1 LKIMLRNDFCKL
13 FLLLIDIELNNSG
26 DMRMFDI
33 IIREAASRFGLG
45 DTAGPLVQ
53 MLLVYITDK
62 KTGGIAGFMSKLK
75 SSDLDSIA
83 QSWLGGSTDALPL
96 SRTQIETLFGG
107 HDDLLNNVT
116 SKLGIGGST
125 VSSAISFL
133 LPLVIGK
140 LTPGG
145 SIPTSLSREVTTF
158 ITCAAPGRTTAA
170 SVDVANASGSGLLKW
185 LPWFAAGIAALILLS
200 YFNKGSDAAKQ
211 AADGAK
217 NAAAM
222 AATAAEDR
230 MLLEKPADATGSA
243 LSNAEARR
251 LEVTIHK

>member
-1 LKIMLRNDFCKL
+1 
-13 FLLLIDIELNNSG
+13 
-26 DMRMFDI
+26 MFDFI
-33 IIREAASRFGLG
+33 VREAASRFGL
-45 DTAGPLVQ
+45 DDKAGLLLQ
-53 MLLVYITDK
+53 MLLAYITNKD
-62 KTGGIAGFMSKLK
+62 TGGVSGFMSKLK
-75 SSDLDSIA
+75 SSDLDSVA
-83 QSWLGGSTDALPL
+83 LSWLGGSTDALPV
-96 SRTQIETLFGG
+96 SNTQIETLFGG
-107 HDDLLNNVT
+107 HDDLLNKVT

-125 VSSAISFL
+125 VSSAIGFL

-145 SIPTSLSREVTTF
+145 SIPTSLPSDVTTF
-158 ITCAAPGRTTAA
+158 ITCAAPGGTTAA

-217 NAAAM
+217 NAAAT

-230 MLLEKPADATGSA
+230 MLLEKPADATGST

-251 LEVTIHK
+251 AEVTIRK